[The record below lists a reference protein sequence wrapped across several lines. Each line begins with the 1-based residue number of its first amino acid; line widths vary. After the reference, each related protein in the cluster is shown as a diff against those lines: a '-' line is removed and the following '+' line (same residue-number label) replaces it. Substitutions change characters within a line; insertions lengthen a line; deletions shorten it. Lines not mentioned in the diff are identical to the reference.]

1 MPTPVEWKYP
11 GDSEREGSGPYAQRG
26 AHRGDHMTHEAD
38 TTGAAAMQL
47 LLPDAARNLL
57 HFLGNSGRPLDMNT
71 NGMLNALPTLQGK
84 VSEDLRT
91 YTNEALKDAKAS
103 DYTGSVTYPF
113 VTNWQPE
120 KVEKS
125 ENSNWFYAVGGYH
138 HATADTITV
147 YPNGSYTYKYQAHT
161 ADRYNRDGGKKF
173 GIGPIAV
180 SDNELQELH
189 RSGIAQEYNLV
200 GESEVRTGP

>member
-1 MPTPVEWKYP
+1 MPTPVEWEYP
-11 GDSEREGSGPYAQRG
+11 GDSEGEGSGPYAQRG
-26 AHRGDHMTHEAD
+26 AHWGDHMTHEAD

-71 NGMLNALPTLQGK
+71 NGMLNDLPTPQGK

-91 YTNEALKDAKAS
+91 YTNEALKDTKAS

-120 KVEKS
+120 KSGEEREFELVLCGWRVS
-125 ENSNWFYAVGGYH
+125 SCHSGYH
-138 HATADTITV
+138 HCAS
-147 YPNGSYTYKYQAHT
+147 GWQLHLQ
-161 ADRYNRDGGKKF
+161 
-173 GIGPIAV
+173 V
-180 SDNELQELH
+180 S
-189 RSGIAQEYNLV
+189 GAYC
-200 GESEVRTGP
+200 